1 LVCSPAWAKTF
12 VGVLYPLFGPV
23 AAIGLV
29 DLVSELRSMPDVEVA
44 TYLHQSWSSLVNDIN
59 RQPEGTRI
67 LVIGYSLGANN
78 AVLVAN
84 TANHVDSLIALQP
97 SMFTSNPSVTGNVRR
112 VIEIYNPNP
121 WMTFGGMGSQKL
133 VGANIKYIV
142 NNDSHPG
149 AQFNWEFRS
158 LVKSEIA
165 RLSAEDD
172 QNTEDQVT
180 PEAGS
185 SAAVSSAAAQYIS
198 PQPSPGGYQS
208 PAFYSYPASPPRYPG
223 AYPYSVAGVPPSHDR
238 GTVVA
243 ALPPE
248 YQPERTPAKE
258 LPPRLHRTVVD
269 YPTVEPPGTIII
281 DTPSTYLYLTIDHG
295 KAIRY
300 GIGVGREGFTWS
312 GSERISRMKEWPD
325 WLPPKEMIERQ
336 PYLPRFMAGGETNP
350 LGARAMYLGNT
361 VYRIHGTNQPS
372 TIGTFVSSGCIRLT
386 NEDVEDLYSR
396 VTIGTTVIV
405 LPGANTASSQLR
417 PRH

>member
-1 LVCSPAWAKTF
+1 
-12 VGVLYPLFGPV
+12 
-23 AAIGLV
+23 
-29 DLVSELRSMPDVEVA
+29 MPDVEVA
-44 TYLHQSWSSLVNDIN
+44 TYLHQSWPYLVNDIN
-59 RQPEGTRI
+59 RQPEGTHI

-84 TANHVDSLIALQP
+84 STNHVDSLIALQP
-97 SMFTSNPSVTGNVRR
+97 SMFTSNPSVTGSVGRI
-112 VIEIYNPNP
+112 IEIYNPNL

-133 VGANIKYIV
+133 VGPNVEYIV

-172 QNTEDQVT
+172 QNTADQVT
-180 PEAGS
+180 PEARS
-185 SAAVSSAAAQYIS
+185 SATVGSAAAQYLS
-198 PQPSPGGYQS
+198 PQPPPGGYQS
-208 PAFYSYPASPPRYPG
+208 PSLYSYPAGPPRYPA
-223 AYPYSVAGVPPSHDR
+223 AYPYGVPGVPASQDR
-238 GTVVA
+238 GIEVA

-248 YQPERTPAKE
+248 YQPERGPTKE
-258 LPPRLHRTVVD
+258 IPPRFHRTVVD

-281 DTPSTYLYLTIDHG
+281 DTPNTYLYLTIGHG

-312 GSERISRMKEWPD
+312 GTEHVSRMKEWPD
-325 WLPPKEMIERQ
+325 WLPPKEMIKRQ

-361 VYRIHGTNQPS
+361 EYRIHGTNQPS
-372 TIGTFVSSGCIRLT
+372 TIGSFVSSGCIRLT

-396 VTIGTTVIV
+396 VTVGTTVIV
-405 LPGANTASSQLR
+405 LPGANTAATQLR
-417 PRH
+417 SRH